1 MALIMKKT
9 GGKTCISILFCRR
22 FEHGYDRTNF
32 IGRICN
38 ILFKKEKVI
47 KEKYI

>member
-9 GGKTCISILFCRR
+9 GEKHVYQSFFCRR